1 MLKKKKTIK
10 TIAIITFGVIFIV
23 FLIIGIIQ
31 CHKIN
36 KKYPSPEIIAG
47 DMSKA
52 IFTNHN
58 NLRVVATEFELRK
71 IDELVDDHSLLFD
84 YDTDSRIALVKLN
97 VTNISNEHEAFDLT
111 SPVLT
116 TNGWKNGLF
125 LELFMELNPN
135 YDLDLDPNESVD
147 IVAPYVMFDYQFQ
160 KNIWKKISNQ
170 HFRIFFQVYPE
181 KKYIDL
187 NSSNL

>member
-1 MLKKKKTIK
+1 M
-10 TIAIITFGVIFIV
+10 
-23 FLIIGIIQ
+23 
-31 CHKIN
+31 
-36 KKYPSPEIIAG
+36 
-47 DMSKA
+47 
-52 IFTNHN
+52 
-58 NLRVVATEFELRK
+58 
-71 IDELVDDHSLLFD
+71 
-84 YDTDSRIALVKLN
+84 KLN

-160 KNIWKKISNQ
+160 KNIWEKISNQ
-170 HFRIFFQVYPE
+170 HFRIFFKFIQ
-181 KKYIDL
+181 KKIHR
-187 NSSNL
+187 S

>member
-1 MLKKKKTIK
+1 
-10 TIAIITFGVIFIV
+10 
-23 FLIIGIIQ
+23 
-31 CHKIN
+31 
-36 KKYPSPEIIAG
+36 
-47 DMSKA
+47 MSKA